1 MLADNPQQTIR
12 ELRDLV
18 VEYTKQETVEPI
30 KGLGR
35 YIGYGLGAALLLGF
49 GFMFL
54 SIGILRLIQEETFPH
69 LTGNWSW
76 VPYLITVVIMA
87 IGVAIAVWFMRRAQR
102 KVKAS
107 LGGDLEQA

>member
-1 MLADNPQQTIR
+1 MADNPQQTIR

>member
-1 MLADNPQQTIR
+1 LADNPQQTIR